1 MKQFDLEKYESIFF
15 NLLEGNYSK
24 QEEETILE
32 EIEANAFLKFEW
44 DNWQKAVLEDDSE
57 TYAAENAAFFEA
69 LKDDVDAVK
78 VVPIW
83 SRKRIAVLLPY
94 VGLAAACLLI
104 VFMFTI
110 NKQQE
115 IQGEVDLVETDS
127 QGAESPEIP
136 QMDDDSAIEEVVAE
150 AEELIIEET
159 EVLPGQPQNDIQ
171 RVNNRPKGFKQ
182 VANVS
187 EEKTPVEDVVIDLEV
202 DESEFEDY
210 TSPEIIIAQV
220 DPVAPPMDEE
230 TVEPVV
236 SYQRTFTVT
245 TETVKKRDRV
255 ITQKEL
261 AKMDVRQLLQDK
273 RIKLVNI
280 GNKTYVQLESPNQE
294 TVLVG
299 LSN

>member
-1 MKQFDLEKYESIFF
+1 
-15 NLLEGNYSK
+15 
-24 QEEETILE
+24 
-32 EIEANAFLKFEW
+32 
-44 DNWQKAVLEDDSE
+44 
-57 TYAAENAAFFEA
+57 
-69 LKDDVDAVK
+69 
-78 VVPIW
+78 
-83 SRKRIAVLLPY
+83 
-94 VGLAAACLLI
+94 
-104 VFMFTI
+104 MFTI